1 MIILLILLL
10 VLNISLAIS
19 YYLLKR
25 NKKVGDFLIE
35 IINMSNAPLMEYL
48 TGEDIR
54 SSILNLLDTFNKAI
68 INKCNNYDKFLF
80 SCKKLKLE
88 NWFTENEI
96 RYMTDWKSF
105 INEQI
110 DDSRNS

>member
-1 MIILLILLL
+1 MIILLIILL
-10 VLNISLAIS
+10 VLIIGLAIS
-19 YYLLKR
+19 YYLLER

-35 IINMSNAPLMEYL
+35 VINISNAPLMEYF
-48 TGEDIR
+48 TGTDTR
-54 SSILNLLDTFNKAI
+54 GSILNLLDTFNKAI

-105 INEQI
+105 VNEQI
-110 DDSRNS
+110 DDSRDS

>member
-1 MIILLILLL
+1 MIILLLILLL
-10 VLNISLAIS
+10 VSIIGLVS
-19 YYLLKR
+19 YYLLER

-48 TGEDIR
+48 TGVDIR
-54 SSILNLLDTFNKAI
+54 SSILNLLNTFNEAI
-68 INKCNNYDKFLF
+68 INKCNNYDRFLF

-110 DDSRNS
+110 DDSRDS